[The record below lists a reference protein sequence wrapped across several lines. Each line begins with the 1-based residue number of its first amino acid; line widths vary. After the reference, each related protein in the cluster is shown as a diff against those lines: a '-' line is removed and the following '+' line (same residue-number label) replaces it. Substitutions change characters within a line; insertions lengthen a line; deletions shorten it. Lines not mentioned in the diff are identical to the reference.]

1 MSNESKILLPSR
13 KPDPS
18 LKLLSGDA
26 AVERWGLKQ
35 AKINNM
41 SPVRK
46 LLAFAA
52 ALRAGPPSW
61 VQWSAE
67 LVLFIFSVGVRWGW
81 GAAFAAYVMW
91 YFRAIKI

>member
-35 AKINNM
+35 AKINST

-67 LVLFIFSVGVRWGW
+67 LVLFIFFSRSVVGVGSSLCCLCDVV
-81 GAAFAAYVMW
+81 F
-91 YFRAIKI
+91 